1 MPRRTTRKQVAAE
14 TTPAACSGS
23 LPGDGAE
30 DEAADPVGDGRSDA
44 DLAASLPATACRGG
58 TEPDPKLGPDPDPDP
73 DTARLPGRHPL
84 QQLKDGPHE
93 NN

>member
-44 DLAASLPATACRGG
+44 DLAASLPATAGRGG
-58 TEPDPKLGPDPDPDP
+58 TEPDSKLDPDP

-93 NN
+93 KN